1 VRTAVR
7 TIAPLKPENGGN
19 GWLLAV
25 VLVRV
30 KSLVEGTIGNELS
43 LPVSEGKCP
52 GQNWGS
58 RGRRFKSGQLLS
70 AGLFDNALASLGED
84 GSAALSEDAR
94 RRRPV
99 GMVTSDRRRG
109 DARLFS
115 CV

>member
-1 VRTAVR
+1 VLHLAECHWVNDHQAVLIVGP
-7 TIAPLKPENGGN
+7 TG
-19 GWLLAV
+19 V
-25 VLVRV
+25 
-30 KSLVEGTIGNELS
+30 
-43 LPVSEGKCP
+43 
-52 GQNWGS
+52 
-58 RGRRFKSGQLLS
+58 LS

-84 GSAALSEDAR
+84 GSAVLSEDAR

>member
-1 VRTAVR
+1 M
-7 TIAPLKPENGGN
+7 
-19 GWLLAV
+19 
-25 VLVRV
+25 
-30 KSLVEGTIGNELS
+30 
-43 LPVSEGKCP
+43 
-52 GQNWGS
+52 
-58 RGRRFKSGQLLS
+58 LS

-99 GMVTSDRRRG
+99 DMVTSDRRRG

>member
-1 VRTAVR
+1 MRDGR
-7 TIAPLKPENGGN
+7 CY
-19 GWLLAV
+19 
-25 VLVRV
+25 RH
-30 KSLVEGTIGNELS
+30 LS
-43 LPVSEGKCP
+43 PNALFPPPNSPTHERESTGP
-52 GQNWGS
+52 
-58 RGRRFKSGQLLS
+58 LLS

>member
-1 VRTAVR
+1 MLDDVADVASARGVPTSTLMRQWIVER
-7 TIAPLKPENGGN
+7 
-19 GWLLAV
+19 
-25 VLVRV
+25 LV
-30 KSLVEGTIGNELS
+30 
-43 LPVSEGKCP
+43 
-52 GQNWGS
+52 
-58 RGRRFKSGQLLS
+58 LS